1 MQLCL
6 LRYFIW
12 IVHDEKESFKRGTK
26 LCQNQS
32 SYWSKQSCRK
42 RIFEKLI
49 CHLGS
54 TSMEVDSG
62 NDSASQAPK
71 VKKNKVSP
79 DEIRKVPIPP
89 HRYTP
94 LRENW
99 LKIFTP
105 VVDHLHLQIR
115 RCICSKNEKIEN
127 L

>member
-1 MQLCL
+1 
-6 LRYFIW
+6 
-12 IVHDEKESFKRGTK
+12 
-26 LCQNQS
+26 
-32 SYWSKQSCRK
+32 
-42 RIFEKLI
+42 
-49 CHLGS
+49 
-54 TSMEVDSG
+54 MEVDSG

-115 RCICSKNEKIEN
+115 LVQDN
-127 L
+127 LGL